1 MVEISEAHPKVKK
14 LKTVGHFLPATATTK
29 QQPHAKA
36 STILMVKMCM
46 YMLPGNLDTLNNR
59 A

>member
-29 QQPHAKA
+29 QQP
-36 STILMVKMCM
+36 LMMKMFV
-46 YMLPGNLDTLNNR
+46 YMLPGNLETLNDR

>member
-29 QQPHAKA
+29 QQLHAKA
-36 STILMVKMCM
+36 SATLMMKMFV
-46 YMLPGNLDTLNNR
+46 YMLPGNLETLNDR